1 MEVYH
6 SVERT
11 FDAGHVIPG
20 HSTCGFEG
28 HGHRFKV
35 RISMAGSQ
43 QSPLWDPASL
53 DDELTLLLAEVEGKS
68 LNTMLP
74 GMDHGPEG
82 IAMWIIERMV
92 TDYPKI
98 SSVEV
103 WLDEH
108 HSVTVKRPLR

>member
-1 MEVYH
+1 MEIRH

-28 HGHRFKV
+28 HGHRFRV
-35 RISMAGSQ
+35 RITMAGSQ
-43 QSPLWDPASL
+43 ASPPWDPASL

-68 LNTMLP
+68 LNSMLP

-92 TDYPKI
+92 GQFPKI
-98 SSVEV
+98 SSVDV

-108 HSVTVKRPLR
+108 HRVTVIRQAR